1 MTILFL
7 VHVLYLITL
16 KIQDFFLV
24 IKFIFSEN
32 LCRYKVGSNEPSKF
46 MH

>member
-16 KIQDFFLV
+16 KMQEFFLV

-32 LCRYKVGSNEPSKF
+32 LYRYKVGRNEPSEF
-46 MH
+46 IH